1 MELDQIV
8 FKKVYDFIKKM
19 RTPKADAESEARTVC
34 FAVIKPRLTILA
46 RALTGEAIELFT
58 AEREGGWAGQAF
70 FMPER
75 YGRAATPQENIDFYV
90 FRVCFLAVQKSL
102 RCNWHTNEHH
112 TVDES
117 RRRAAASAPQVLDA
131 LYCEFPMLHDLAER
145 IIQQEMAFQKV
156 QAPEQ
161 SPDCS
166 MLWGRWMSPHEA
178 PAGMVGMPSLQ
189 DKPEEQTTPT
199 TELQAPAREEV
210 DTLTVDNDK
219 VQEYTLMH
227 SFEKVDTIEE
237 FNGNWRDFDGEDEL
251 NDQAEALSELDL
263 RETVRV
269 DTPTHSVYQ
278 AEFFRNA
285 SAPESRDA
293 QEQEKFFIPYDEWD
307 NKKKVYKPQH
317 CKVFPSVFVRE
328 TPDYAAK
335 TLVEHRT
342 TLSTLRRK
350 LAYVQTEL
358 ESVKRQS
365 MGEEPDIDAV
375 VTNFSDIQAGHTP
388 SENIYLSK
396 RRRRRDLSVLLLMDR
411 SLSTD
416 AYASGKRVLDVEKQ
430 SVILFADILSEYGD
444 RFQIDCFS
452 SHTRNHCDYTTI
464 KGFDESWH
472 RGKQR
477 IGAVEPRGY
486 TRIGPALRHATALMS
501 KEPTRQR
508 WILLLSDGKPN
519 DYDRYEGA
527 YGIADVRQALR
538 EARQQKVQVHA
549 LAVESEAKYY
559 LPLMLGQGGYR
570 ILPFPAQLPDAL
582 TQFYA
587 ALMQ

>member
-8 FKKVYDFIKKM
+8 FKKVYDFIKKL
-19 RTPKADAESEARTVC
+19 RSPKVDAEAEARVVC
-34 FAVIKPRLTILA
+34 FADIKPRLTILA

-58 AEREGGWAGQAF
+58 AEREGGWTGRAF
-70 FMPER
+70 FLPER
-75 YGRAATPQENIDFYV
+75 YARAANLQENRDFYV
-90 FRVCFLAVQKSL
+90 FRVCFLVVQQSL
-102 RCNWHTNEHH
+102 GCNWHTDEHH
-112 TVDES
+112 AIDQS
-117 RRRAAASAPQVLDA
+117 RRRAAESAPQVLEA
-131 LYCEFPMLHDLAER
+131 LYSEFPMLRELAER
-145 IIQQEMAFQKV
+145 IIQQEIAFQKAH
-156 QAPEQ
+156 APEQ

-178 PAGMVGMPSLQ
+178 PAGTVAMPSLQ
-189 DKPEEQTTPT
+189 DKSDRRVMPT
-199 TELQAPAREEV
+199 TELQAPAREEIE
-210 DTLTVDNDK
+210 TLTVDHEK
-219 VQEYTLMH
+219 VQEYTLLH

-293 QEQEKFFIPYDEWD
+293 QEQTNFFIPYDEWD
-307 NKKKVYKPQH
+307 NKKKVYKQQY
-317 CKVFPSVFVRE
+317 CKVFPSVFARE
-328 TPDYAAK
+328 APEYATK
-335 TLVEHRT
+335 TLAENRV
-342 TLSTLRRK
+342 TLNALRRK

-358 ESVKRQS
+358 ESVKHQS
-365 MGEEPDIDAV
+365 TGEEPDLDAV
-375 VTNFSDIQAGHTP
+375 VTNFSDMQAGHTP

-396 RRRRRDLSVLLLMDR
+396 RRRRRDLSVLLLMDI

-416 AYASGKRVLDVEKQ
+416 AYAAGKRVLDVEKQ
-430 SVILFADILSEYGD
+430 SVILFADILAEYGD

-464 KGFDESWH
+464 KSFNEPWH
-472 RGKQR
+472 RCKQR
-477 IGAVEPRGY
+477 IGAIEPRGY

-501 KEPTRQR
+501 KEPARQR

-538 EARQQKVQVHA
+538 EAHQQQVHVHA

-570 ILPFPAQLPDAL
+570 ILPFPAQLPEAL

-587 ALMQ
+587 ALLR